1 MFRYIGS
8 HKTKVQINNHNF
20 APDLNVTKVL
30 YHGTIVTEFNNKNI
44 KLNTG
49 GWFTTTTKR
58 RMNQASE
65 EFNLG
70 YYVYQSNFD
79 WFVNYKNKIFSFTGN
94 ILNLPRNP

>member
-1 MFRYIGS
+1 MFNYIGG
-8 HKTKVQINNHNF
+8 HKTTVQINKHNF
-20 APDLNVTKVL
+20 APGLNVTKVL

-49 GWFTTTTKR
+49 GEFSNTTKL
-58 RMNQASE
+58 RMNQASK

-70 YYVYQSNFD
+70 YHIYQKDYV